1 MYKVLF
7 IFSTTL
13 YSNAYALF
21 NEFSKIDSSEATAL
35 TQKNPINAKQ
45 IPIHTAKSLYPEPF
59 SSMVKNRTKRKL
71 GDHFG
76 LVNFGVNLTTLSPNS
91 ISALKHHHSRQDE
104 FIYIISGNPTLIFG
118 ENEYLLS
125 PGDCFGFKANS
136 GIGHQLVNKTASE
149 VTYLEVGDRTP
160 ADSVEYPDD
169 DLAFIQKADGTW
181 SVLHKDGTPY

>member
-1 MYKVLF
+1 M
-7 IFSTTL
+7 
-13 YSNAYALF
+13 
-21 NEFSKIDSSEATAL
+21 
-35 TQKNPINAKQ
+35 TQKTPINAKQ

-104 FIYIISGNPTLIFG
+104 FIYIISCTPTLVYGDDEF
-118 ENEYLLS
+118 LMS

-136 GIGHQLVNKTASE
+136 GMAHQLLNRSSSD
-149 VTYLEVGDRTP
+149 VTYIEVGDRLP
-160 ADSVEYPDD
+160 ADSVEYPYD
-169 DLAFIQKADGTW
+169 DLALVQKNDGTW
-181 SVLHKDGTPY
+181 SVLHKDGSPY